1 MPSDRDSPAA
11 SPGGGWITRLRRRRG
26 PPLAR
31 ALGEIALGL
40 LAGTALYLSILANY
54 DGGPTSGQRRLAI
67 TAAVLTG
74 VLALLTA
81 RAGGYA
87 LRRRLAAAPPAPPTP
102 VTPIDVSNLP
112 PRNRDFT
119 GRGRVLAGIE
129 GALTARP
136 DESRPRACVLH
147 GLGGIGKTQ
156 TAIEYAH
163 RQRHRYPVVWW
174 ISAEQTVTLV
184 AGLAGLARRLGLP
197 EHADQSDMVRH
208 LLQDLRERTGWLLIF
223 DNAQD
228 RASLAPYWPVGGD
241 GDVLVTSHSPHWGGL
256 ATAVAMRVLDR
267 AEAVSFLH
275 RRVAAGS
282 VGADR
287 AQLARLAEALGDL
300 PLALEQAAAYLEET
314 RMPLLAYQALV
325 GERAADLM
333 ARGHDPAHP
342 EPVSTTWSIA
352 LGKLRTRE
360 PAAAE
365 LLTLYAHLAPEGIP
379 RALPAAHP
387 ESLPATL
394 AEAVADP
401 LRHHDLLGALMRLSL
416 VTADDS
422 HVSVHR
428 LLQQVVRAELA
439 PDDAIAWAGAA
450 VGLLRAAFPVGT
462 DDPRSWDRGQE
473 LVAHAVVAAEHAERT
488 GADPYSTAVLL
499 DLAGGYLAERSQFP
513 EAHDA
518 LRRALA
524 VDEKAYGPDALPVAV
539 DLANLAGVLQTMG
552 DLRTARDLLRRAISN
567 AERQLGPDHLMVATL
582 RIPLGRVLQN
592 LGDWPAARAE
602 LERSLAVVEREHG
615 PEHPHVAAVLNTLG
629 GVLQDLHLLDEAA
642 AVLRRALAIDEAAF
656 GPDDP
661 AVSAIRGNLGRV
673 LQERGELA
681 DARSELDRALEI
693 DLAVYDA
700 DHPRVAIDLNNLGR
714 LDHDA
719 GDPRRALRSLSA
731 ALAIDERSHVSRRP
745 VLAVRHNNLGGV
757 WEALGDADRAA
768 AEYRLALR
776 IVEETYGPR
785 HRSTA
790 VIRTNL
796 GLLLARTGAQREA
809 REQFDA
815 AAAVLGR

>member
-1 MPSDRDSPAA
+1 MPSDRDAPTA
-11 SPGGGWITRLRRRRG
+11 SRGSGWAGRLRRRG

-31 ALGEIALGL
+31 ALGEVALGL
-40 LAGTALYLSILANY
+40 LAGTAAFLSILANY
-54 DGGPTSGQRRLAI
+54 DAGPTPGQRRLAI
-67 TAAVLTG
+67 IAAVLTG

-87 LRRRLAAAPPAPPTP
+87 LRRRQAAAPETATR
-102 VTPIDVSNLP
+102 TGAFHLP
-112 PRNRDFT
+112 PRNRNFT
-119 GRGRVLAGIE
+119 GRGHVLAGIE
-129 GALTARP
+129 GALTTHP
-136 DESRPRACVLH
+136 DEPRPRACVLH
-147 GLGGIGKTQ
+147 GLGGVGKTQ
-156 TAIEYAH
+156 TAIEYAY
-163 RQRHRYPVVWW
+163 RQRQRYTVIWW
-174 ISAEQTVTLV
+174 ISAERAVTLV

-197 EHADQSDMVRH
+197 EHADQSDMVQA
-208 LLQDLRERTGWLLIF
+208 LLHELRGRTGWLLIF

-228 RASLAPYWPVGGD
+228 RAALAPYWPVGGD
-241 GDVLVTSHSPHWGGL
+241 GDVLVTSRSPHWGDL
-256 ATAVAMRVLDR
+256 ATALAMRVLDR
-267 AEAVSFLH
+267 SEAVTFLH
-275 RRVAAGS
+275 RRVAARSG
-282 VGADR
+282 GAHR

-314 RMPLLAYQALV
+314 RMPLFAYLALV

-352 LGKLRTRE
+352 LSNLRTRE

-379 RALPAAHP
+379 RDLPAEHPATLPAA
-387 ESLPATL
+387 L

-401 LRHHDLLGALMRLSL
+401 LRHHDALGALIRYSL

-428 LLQQVVRAELA
+428 LLQDVVRAELA
-439 PDDAIAWAGAA
+439 PADATTWAGAA
-450 VGLLRAAFPVGT
+450 VGLLRAAFPVGI
-462 DDPRSWDRGQE
+462 DDPRTWERGQE
-473 LVAHAVVAAEHAERT
+473 LVAHAVVAADHAERT
-488 GADPYSTAVLL
+488 GADPYGTAVLL
-499 DLAGGYLAERSQFP
+499 ELAGGYLAERSQFP

-524 VDEKAYGPDALPVAV
+524 VDERAYGPDALAVAV

-552 DLRTARDLLRRAISN
+552 DLRTARDLLQRAIAN
-567 AERQLGPDHLMVATL
+567 AGQRLGSDHLMVATM
-582 RIPLGRVLQN
+582 RNTLGRVLQN

-602 LERSLAVVEREHG
+602 LERGLAVVERVHG

-693 DLAVYDA
+693 DLAVYDP

-719 GDPRRALRSLSA
+719 GDPQRALRRLSD
-731 ALAIDERSHVSRRP
+731 ALAIDEGSHVSRRP

-757 WEALGDADRAA
+757 WEALGDAERAA
-768 AEYRLALR
+768 AAYRSALR

-790 VIRTNL
+790 VIRNNL
-796 GLLLARTGAQREA
+796 GLLLERTGAVAEA

-815 AAAVLGR
+815 AAAVLDP